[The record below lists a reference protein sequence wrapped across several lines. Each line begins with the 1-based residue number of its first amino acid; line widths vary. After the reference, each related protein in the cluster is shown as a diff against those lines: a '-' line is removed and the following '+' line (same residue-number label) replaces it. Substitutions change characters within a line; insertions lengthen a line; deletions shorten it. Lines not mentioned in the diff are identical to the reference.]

1 MDTLSIVV
9 LVALGAL
16 LLWSVVQCV
25 RGGAGLP

>member
-16 LLWSVVQCV
+16 LLWNVVQRA
-25 RGGAGLP
+25 RGGAGLS